1 MCGGGQ
7 GVGPDGWS
15 RAAAPEPIQPGDRC
29 GASAQTAAE
38 RYTAS
43 MTDERSTAQIEG
55 EIAALR
61 ELKDELAQKVRNE
74 DVANPR
80 MDVIHGL
87 LTEYSR
93 CDRELVRLKKVLK
106 KGEG

>member
-1 MCGGGQ
+1 M
-7 GVGPDGWS
+7 GPDGWR
-15 RAAAPEPIQPGDRC
+15 RAAAPEPIQLGDRC

-38 RYTAS
+38 RYTSS
-43 MTDERSTAQIEG
+43 MTDERSTAQIER

-87 LTEYSR
+87 LTEYYR